1 MSKISTLSIM
11 SLSIIV
17 AACSTNWSRPFD
29 MFKSEPVEI
38 VGDAKQ
44 IEADMAYLADD
55 KLKGREAGSEGF
67 MMAAQY
73 VAERL
78 ENIGVKPA
86 GDKGTYFQTVPLR
99 RSSRDPDGAFI
110 EIRDEQG
117 TTLDI
122 EEGRNAIV
130 FGSRAYEKTNIT
142 RDAVFAGYGI
152 VAPLLGRDDYKG
164 LDVKDKIVVLLSR
177 TPSGIQSEERAYYGT
192 RKGKNASDRGAVGII
207 SIETPTSRKVYP
219 FERYLTDRRMD
230 ISRMSWLRKD
240 GSTYSLAPSVK
251 ASAILSTEA
260 SKALFANAPKS
271 YDEIIELS
279 EQEGGMVEGFNLPVK
294 ITLKQKSAIDTVSAP
309 NVVGVIEGT
318 DPVLKN
324 EYIVLTAHLDHIG
337 ISKSILKDKINNG
350 ALDNAS
356 GIATL
361 LDAARILA
369 SGPPL
374 RRSVMILAVT
384 AEEKGLLGA
393 QYFTKYPTIPAK
405 SIVANVNL
413 DMPILTYDFKDL
425 IVFGAERSTIA
436 EHVKKVVKKMKIKLS
451 PDPMPEQGIF
461 TRSDHF
467 RFVEAGVP
475 SVYLIP
481 GMANGGEAEMI
492 RHRTTNYHMPSDD
505 MSNSIDFNAA
515 AKFSHIKARVAASLA
530 NADERPLWRKDD
542 FFAKQFKGPME
553 E

>member
-1 MSKISTLSIM
+1 MSRISAITTVFLSALLI
-11 SLSIIV
+11 
-17 AACSTNWSRPFD
+17 ACTSNPQLRW
-29 MFKSEPVEI
+29 SEPE
-38 VGDAKQ
+38 GDAAQ
-44 IEADMAYLADD
+44 IEADMAFLADD
-55 KLKGREAGSEGF
+55 SLMGREAGTEGF
-67 MMAAQY
+67 MMAANY

-78 ENIGVKPA
+78 KSIGVKP
-86 GDKGTYFQTVPLR
+86 GGNNGTYFQEVPLR
-99 RSSRDPDGAFI
+99 RSARDPDGAFI
-110 EIRDEQG
+110 EVRNLIG
-117 TTLDI
+117 IPLDI

-130 FGSRAYEKTNIT
+130 FGSRAYEESDLTK
-142 RDAVFAGYGI
+142 DAVFVGFGI
-152 VAPLLGRDDYKG
+152 VAPKLGRDDYQG
-164 LDVKDKIVVLLSR
+164 LDVKDKIVVQLAR
-177 TPSGIQSEERAYYGT
+177 TPSGIQSEERAFYGT
-192 RKGKNASDRGAVGII
+192 RKGKNASTRGAVGIV

-230 ISRMSWLRKD
+230 ITRMSWLRKD
-240 GSTYSLAPSVK
+240 KTTYSNAPNVK
-251 ASAILSTEA
+251 ATAFLSKDA
-260 SKALFANAPKS
+260 AKLLFDRAQKS
-271 YDEIIELS
+271 YDEVIELA
-279 EQEGGMVEGFNLPVK
+279 EKEGGQVKGFKLPVK
-294 ITLKQKSAIDTVSAP
+294 ITLRQKSVIDTVTSP
-309 NVVGVIEGT
+309 NVIGVIEGS
-318 DPVLKN
+318 DSDLKH

-350 ALDNAS
+350 ALDNAA

-374 RRSVMILAVT
+374 RRSIMILAVT

-436 EHVKKVVKKMKIKLS
+436 DHVRRVVEGMGIKLS
-451 PDPMPEQGIF
+451 PDPTPEQGIF

-481 GMANGGEAEMI
+481 GMANGGQAEMI

-505 MSNSIDFNAA
+505 MSNRLDFDAA
-515 AKFSHIKARVAASLA
+515 AKFSLIKAKVAASLA
-530 NADERPLWRKDD
+530 NADERPLWKKDD
-542 FFAKQFKGPME
+542 FFALQFNGPME

>member
-1 MSKISTLSIM
+1 M
-11 SLSIIV
+11 V
-17 AACSTNWSRPFD
+17 
-29 MFKSEPVEI
+29 EPE
-38 VGDAKQ
+38 GDAIQ
-44 IEADMAYLADD
+44 IEADMAFLADD
-55 KLKGREAGSEGF
+55 SLMGREAGSDGF
-67 MMAAQY
+67 MMAANY
-73 VAERL
+73 VAKRL
-78 ENIGVKPA
+78 ENIGVAPG
-86 GDKGTYFQTVPLR
+86 GDNGSYFQEVPLR
-99 RSSRDPDGAFI
+99 RSARVPEAAYI
-110 EIRDEQG
+110 EARNVIG
-117 TTLDI
+117 IPLDI

-130 FGSRAYEKTNIT
+130 FGSRAYEETDIT
-142 RDAVFAGYGI
+142 KEAVFVGYGI
-152 VAPLLGRDDYKG
+152 VAPELGRDDYDG
-164 LDVKDKIVVLLSR
+164 LNVKDKIVVQLAR

-192 RKGKNASDRGAVGII
+192 RKGKNASDRGAVGIV

-230 ISRMSWLRKD
+230 ITRMSWLHKD
-240 GSTYSLAPSVK
+240 RSTYSISPNIK
-251 ASAILSTEA
+251 ATAFLSKDGA
-260 SKALFANAPKS
+260 RALFDRAQKS

-279 EQEGGMVEGFNLPVK
+279 EQEGGKVKGFKLPVK
-294 ITLKQKSAIDTVSAP
+294 ITLQQKSVIDTVSSP
-309 NVVGVIEGT
+309 NVVGIIEGN
-318 DPVLKN
+318 DPILKN

-350 ALDNAS
+350 ALDNAA

-374 RRSVMILAVT
+374 RRSIMILAVT

-393 QYFTKYPTIPAK
+393 QYFTKYPTIPVK

-436 EHVKKVVKKMKIKLS
+436 DHVRKVVEEMDIELS

-467 RFVEAGVP
+467 RFVEAGIP

-481 GMANGGEAEMI
+481 GMANGGEAEMV

-505 MSNSIDFNAA
+505 MSNTLDFNAA
-515 AKFSHIKARVAASLA
+515 AKFSLIKAKVAASLA
-530 NADERPLWRKDD
+530 NADQRPLWKKDD
-542 FFAKQFKGPME
+542 FFALQFNGPME

>member
-1 MSKISTLSIM
+1 MFKFSAFTSLSLSLVLVACTTSSTLPM
-11 SLSIIV
+11 V
-17 AACSTNWSRPFD
+17 
-29 MFKSEPVEI
+29 EPE
-38 VGDAKQ
+38 GDAIQ
-44 IEADMAYLADD
+44 IEADMAFLADD
-55 KLKGREAGSEGF
+55 SLMGREAGSDGF
-67 MMAAQY
+67 MMAANY
-73 VAERL
+73 VAKRL
-78 ENIGVKPA
+78 ASIGVAPG
-86 GDKGTYFQTVPLR
+86 GDNGSYFQEVPLR
-99 RSSRDPDGAFI
+99 RSARVPEAAYI
-110 EIRDEQG
+110 EARNVIG
-117 TTLDI
+117 IPLDI

-130 FGSRAYEKTNIT
+130 FGSRAYEETDIT
-142 RDAVFAGYGI
+142 KDAVFVGYGI
-152 VAPLLGRDDYKG
+152 VAPELGRDDYDG
-164 LDVKDKIVVLLSR
+164 LNVKDKIVVQLAR

-192 RKGKNASDRGAVGII
+192 RKGKNASDRGAVGIV

-230 ISRMSWLRKD
+230 ITRMSWLHKD
-240 GSTYSLAPSVK
+240 RSTYSISPNIK
-251 ASAILSTEA
+251 ATAFLSKDGA
-260 SKALFANAPKS
+260 KALFDRAQKS

-279 EQEGGMVEGFNLPVK
+279 EQEGGKVKGFKLPVK
-294 ITLKQKSAIDTVSAP
+294 ITLKQKSVIDTVSSP
-309 NVVGVIEGT
+309 NVVGIIEGN
-318 DPVLKN
+318 DPILKN

-350 ALDNAS
+350 ALDNAA

-374 RRSVMILAVT
+374 RRSIMILAVT

-393 QYFTKYPTIPAK
+393 QYFTKYPTIPVK

-436 EHVKKVVKKMKIKLS
+436 DHVRKVVEEMDIELS

-467 RFVEAGVP
+467 RFVEAGIP

-481 GMANGGEAEMI
+481 GMANGGEAEMV

-505 MSNSIDFNAA
+505 MSNTLDFNAA
-515 AKFSHIKARVAASLA
+515 AKFSLIKAKVAASLA
-530 NADERPLWRKDD
+530 NADQRPLWKKDD
-542 FFAKQFKGPME
+542 FFALQFNGPME

>member
-1 MSKISTLSIM
+1 MSRIFAITTVFLSA
-11 SLSIIV
+11 LLV
-17 AACSTNWSRPFD
+17 ACASNPQLFW
-29 MFKSEPVEI
+29 SEPE
-38 VGDAKQ
+38 GDATQ
-44 IEADMAYLADD
+44 IEADMAFLADD
-55 KLKGREAGSEGF
+55 SLMGREAGTEGF
-67 MMAAQY
+67 MMAANY
-73 VAERL
+73 VADRL
-78 ENIGVKPA
+78 KSIGVKPG
-86 GDKGTYFQTVPLR
+86 GDNGTYFQEVPLR
-99 RSSRDPDGAFI
+99 RSARDPDEAFI
-110 EIRDEQG
+110 EVRNVIG
-117 TTLDI
+117 IPLDI

-130 FGSRAYEKTNIT
+130 FGSRAYEESEIT
-142 RDAVFAGYGI
+142 KDAVFVGFGI
-152 VAPLLGRDDYKG
+152 VAPKLGRDDYQG
-164 LDVKDKIVVLLSR
+164 LDVKDKIVVQLAR
-177 TPSGIQSEERAYYGT
+177 TPSGIQSEERAFYGT
-192 RKGKNASDRGAVGII
+192 RKGQNASKRGAVGIV

-230 ISRMSWLRKD
+230 ITRMSWLRADGTTHSIAPNIRATAVLSKD
-240 GSTYSLAPSVK
+240 AAKL
-251 ASAILSTEA
+251 
-260 SKALFANAPKS
+260 LFDRAQKS
-271 YDEIIELS
+271 YDEVIELA
-279 EQEGGMVEGFNLPVK
+279 EKEGGLVKGFKLPVK
-294 ITLKQKSAIDTVSAP
+294 ITLRQKSVIDTVKSP
-309 NVVGVIEGT
+309 NVVGIIEGS
-318 DPVLKN
+318 DPDLKH

-350 ALDNAS
+350 ALDNAA

-436 EHVKKVVKKMKIKLS
+436 DHVRKVVEEMGIELS

-481 GMANGGEAEMI
+481 GMANGGQAEMI

-505 MSNSIDFNAA
+505 MSNRLDFDAA
-515 AKFSHIKARVAASLA
+515 AKFSLIKAKVAASVA
-530 NADERPLWRKDD
+530 NADERPLWKKDD
-542 FFAKQFKGPME
+542 FFALQFNGPME

>member
-1 MSKISTLSIM
+1 MSRITALISISF
-11 SLSIIV
+11 SLILFGCATSSQLV
-17 AACSTNWSRPFD
+17 
-29 MFKSEPVEI
+29 MVEPE
-38 VGDAKQ
+38 GDAIQ
-44 IEADMAYLADD
+44 IEADMAFLADD
-55 KLKGREAGSEGF
+55 SLMGREAGSEGF
-67 MMAAQY
+67 MMAANY
-73 VAERL
+73 VANRL
-78 ENIGVKPA
+78 ESIGVKPG
-86 GDKGTYFQTVPLR
+86 GDNGSYFQEVPLR
-99 RSSRDPDGAFI
+99 RSARVPEAAYI
-110 EIRDEQG
+110 ETRNVIG
-117 TTLDI
+117 IPLDI

-130 FGSRAYEKTNIT
+130 FGSRAYEETDIT
-142 RDAVFAGYGI
+142 KDAVFVGYGI
-152 VAPLLGRDDYKG
+152 VAPNLGRDDYDG
-164 LDVKDKIVVLLSR
+164 LNVKDKIVVQLAR

-192 RKGKNASDRGAVGII
+192 RKGKNASDRGAVGIV

-230 ISRMSWLRKD
+230 ITRMSWLHKD
-240 GSTYSLAPSVK
+240 RSTYSLAPNIK
-251 ASAILSTEA
+251 ATAFLSTDA
-260 SKALFANAPKS
+260 AKKLFDRAPKS
-271 YDEIIELS
+271 YEEIIKLS
-279 EQEGGMVEGFNLPVK
+279 EQEGGMVKGFRLPVK
-294 ITLKQKSAIDTVSAP
+294 ITLRQKSVIDTISAP
-309 NVVGVIEGT
+309 NVVGIIEGS

-350 ALDNAS
+350 ALDNAA

-374 RRSVMILAVT
+374 RRSIMILAVT

-436 EHVKKVVKKMKIKLS
+436 DHVRKVVEGMGIELS

-467 RFVEAGVP
+467 RFVESGVP

-505 MSNSIDFNAA
+505 MSNSLDFNAA
-515 AKFSHIKARVAASLA
+515 AKFSLIKAKVAASLA
-530 NADERPLWRKDD
+530 NADERPLWKKDD
-542 FFAKQFKGPME
+542 FFALQFNGPME

>member
-1 MSKISTLSIM
+1 MSKILTFILASVCIL
-11 SLSIIV
+11 L
-17 AACSTNWSRPFD
+17 AACASYVSLPTYMQRSKD
-29 MFKSEPVEI
+29 EPK
-38 VGDAKQ
+38 GDATQ

-55 KLKGREAGSEGF
+55 ALMGREAGTEGF
-67 MMAAQY
+67 LMAANY

-78 ENIGVKPA
+78 ESIGVKPG
-86 GDKGTYFQTVPLR
+86 GDNGTYFQEVPLR
-99 RSSRDPDGAFI
+99 RSARNPESAFI
-110 EIRDEQG
+110 EVRNVIG
-117 TTLDI
+117 IPLDI

-130 FGSRAYEKTNIT
+130 FGSRSNEETDIT
-142 RDAVFAGYGI
+142 KDAVFVGFGI
-152 VAPLLGRDDYKG
+152 VAPQLGRDDYEG
-164 LDVKDKIVVLLSR
+164 LNVKDKIVVQLSR

-192 RKGKNASDRGAVGII
+192 RKGKNASDRGAVGIV

-230 ISRMSWLRKD
+230 ITRMSWLKKD
-240 GSTYSLAPSVK
+240 SSTYSLAPNIK
-251 ASAILSTEA
+251 ASAFLSTEGA
-260 SKALFANAPKS
+260 RKLFTRATKS

-279 EQEGGMVEGFNLPVK
+279 EQEGGMVKGFKLPVK
-294 ITLKQKSAIDTVSAP
+294 ITLKQKSKIDTVTAP
-309 NVVGVIEGT
+309 NVVGIIEGD
-318 DPVLKN
+318 DPILKR

-350 ALDNAS
+350 ALDNAA

-361 LDAARILA
+361 LDAARILT

-374 RRSVMILAVT
+374 KRSVMILAVT

-393 QYFTKYPTIPAK
+393 QYFTKYPTIPAD

-436 EHVKKVVKKMKIKLS
+436 DHVRTVVEEMGIELS

-505 MSNSIDFNAA
+505 MSNSLDFNAA
-515 AKFSHIKARVAASLA
+515 AKFSLIKAKVAASLA
-530 NADERPLWRKDD
+530 NAEERPLWKKDD
-542 FFAKQFKGPME
+542 FFALQFNGPME

>member
-1 MSKISTLSIM
+1 MSRISAITTVFLSA
-11 SLSIIV
+11 LLV
-17 AACSTNWSRPFD
+17 ACASDKPPLVW
-29 MFKSEPVEI
+29 SEPE
-38 VGDAKQ
+38 GDATQ
-44 IEADMAYLADD
+44 IEADMAFLADD
-55 KLKGREAGSEGF
+55 SLMGREAGTEGF
-67 MMAAQY
+67 MMAANY
-73 VAERL
+73 VADRL
-78 ENIGVKPA
+78 KSIGVKP
-86 GDKGTYFQTVPLR
+86 GGNNGTYFQEVPLR
-99 RSSRDPDGAFI
+99 RSARDPDEAFI
-110 EIRDEQG
+110 EVRNVIG
-117 TTLDI
+117 IPLDI

-130 FGSRAYEKTNIT
+130 FGSRAYEESDIT
-142 RDAVFAGYGI
+142 KDAVFVGFGI
-152 VAPLLGRDDYKG
+152 VAPKLGRDDYQG
-164 LDVKDKIVVLLSR
+164 LDVKDKIVVQLAR
-177 TPSGIQSEERAYYGT
+177 TPSGIQSEERAFYGT
-192 RKGKNASDRGAVGII
+192 RKGQNASKRGAVGIV

-230 ISRMSWLRKD
+230 ITRMSWLRAD
-240 GSTYSLAPSVK
+240 GTTHSIAPNVR
-251 ASAILSTEA
+251 ASAFLSTDA
-260 SKALFANAPKS
+260 AKLLFDRAHKS
-271 YDEIIELS
+271 YDEVIELA
-279 EQEGGMVEGFNLPVK
+279 EKEGGLVEGFKLPVK
-294 ITLKQKSAIDTVSAP
+294 ITLRQKSAIDTVKSP
-309 NVVGVIEGT
+309 NVIGVIEGS
-318 DPVLKN
+318 DPDLKH

-350 ALDNAS
+350 ALDNAA

-374 RRSVMILAVT
+374 RRSVIILAVT

-413 DMPILTYDFKDL
+413 DMPILTYDFEDL

-436 EHVKKVVKKMKIKLS
+436 DHVRKVVEEMGIKLS

-505 MSNSIDFNAA
+505 MSNRLDFDAA
-515 AKFSHIKARVAASLA
+515 AKFSLIKAKVAASLA
-530 NADERPLWRKDD
+530 NADERPLWKKDD
-542 FFAKQFKGPME
+542 FFALQFNGPME

>member
-1 MSKISTLSIM
+1 MFKFSAFTSLSLSLVLVACTTSSTLPM
-11 SLSIIV
+11 V
-17 AACSTNWSRPFD
+17 
-29 MFKSEPVEI
+29 EPE
-38 VGDAKQ
+38 GDAIQ
-44 IEADMAYLADD
+44 IEADMAFLADD
-55 KLKGREAGSEGF
+55 SLMGREAGSDGF
-67 MMAAQY
+67 MMAANY
-73 VAERL
+73 VAKRL
-78 ENIGVKPA
+78 ESIGVAPG
-86 GDKGTYFQTVPLR
+86 GDNGSYFQEVPLR
-99 RSSRDPDGAFI
+99 RSARVPEAAYI
-110 EIRDEQG
+110 EARNVIG
-117 TTLDI
+117 IPLDI

-130 FGSRAYEKTNIT
+130 FGSRAYEETDIT
-142 RDAVFAGYGI
+142 KDAVFVGYGI
-152 VAPLLGRDDYKG
+152 VAPELGRDDYDG
-164 LDVKDKIVVLLSR
+164 LNVKDKIVVQLAR

-192 RKGKNASDRGAVGII
+192 RKGKNASDRGAVGIV

-230 ISRMSWLRKD
+230 ITSMSWLHKD
-240 GSTYSLAPSVK
+240 RSTYSISPNIK
-251 ASAILSTEA
+251 ATAFLSKDGA
-260 SKALFANAPKS
+260 RALFDRAQKS

-279 EQEGGMVEGFNLPVK
+279 EQEGGKVKGFKLPVK
-294 ITLKQKSAIDTVSAP
+294 ITLKQKSVIDTVTSP
-309 NVVGVIEGT
+309 NVVGIIEGN
-318 DPVLKN
+318 DPILKN

-350 ALDNAS
+350 ALDNAA

-374 RRSVMILAVT
+374 RRSIMILAVT

-393 QYFTKYPTIPAK
+393 QYFTKYPTIPVK

-436 EHVKKVVKKMKIKLS
+436 DHVRKVVEEMDIELS

-467 RFVEAGVP
+467 RFVEAGIP

-481 GMANGGEAEMI
+481 GMANGGEAEMV

-505 MSNSIDFNAA
+505 MSNTLDFNAA
-515 AKFSHIKARVAASLA
+515 AKFSLIKAKVAASLA
-530 NADERPLWRKDD
+530 NADQRPLWKKDD
-542 FFAKQFKGPME
+542 FFALQFNGPME